1 MLMISLL
8 GQQQQFHAFAFGQ
21 RPFIGGHFGNP
32 LDPLQRAADPLAFR
46 MPAMPNCQNMSQ
58 FGLSAG
64 NAHWGYSAATP
75 YSSYLGS
82 GALASCGA
90 GGFNPS
96 LGFSA
101 SGDQSSV
108 GHDTFASST
117 AVSSILPDTTGSGTG
132 LNVTG
137 DLEQQLGGLVS
148 SHQHQNQINQ
158 QQSERTSSGS
168 SSGLLVPRY
177 PGSADYGLGTRSL
190 SDSSAGESPV
200 GDDLLGVNTTTAN
213 SFSCS
218 AAGSFSQYSS
228 SGSNLYLGT
237 PVLPASLLY
246 SQLYNAAN
254 QNHAQFHHLHHHHHH
269 HHTSTADQDLQ
280 TVMDHLNPRQS
291 SEDQTRL
298 GTGGVQRTVHSAADT
313 SGVWRPY

>member
-1 MLMISLL
+1 MERERDN
-8 GQQQQFHAFAFGQ
+8 GEFWF
-21 RPFIGGHFGNP
+21 P
-32 LDPLQRAADPLAFR
+32 
-46 MPAMPNCQNMSQ
+46 
-58 FGLSAG
+58 
-64 NAHWGYSAATP
+64 
-75 YSSYLGS
+75 
-82 GALASCGA
+82 
-90 GGFNPS
+90 
-96 LGFSA
+96 
-101 SGDQSSV
+101 V
-108 GHDTFASST
+108 
-117 AVSSILPDTTGSGTG
+117 LPDTTTGSGG
-132 LNVTG
+132 SLNVVG

-158 QQSERTSSGS
+158 QQSERTSSNS
-168 SSGLLVPRY
+168 SNSGLLVPRY
-177 PGSADYGLGTRSL
+177 PNSSDYGLGTRSL

-200 GDDLLGVNTTTAN
+200 GDDLLGGNTNSSN

-269 HHTSTADQDLQ
+269 HHSSATDQDLQ
-280 TVMDHLNPRQS
+280 NVMDHLNQRQNS
-291 SEDQTRL
+291 DDQTRL
-298 GTGGVQRTVHSAADT
+298 GSGVQRTVHSAADS